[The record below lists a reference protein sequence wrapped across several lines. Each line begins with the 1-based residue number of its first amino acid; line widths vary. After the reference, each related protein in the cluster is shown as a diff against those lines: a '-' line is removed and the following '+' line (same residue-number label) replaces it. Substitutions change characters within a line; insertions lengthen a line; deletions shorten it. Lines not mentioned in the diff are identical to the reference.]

1 MVIAIQV
8 RRVSNVMGLGGSAAK
23 KKNMIKKHYGS
34 AGRKQASVCITV
46 CFRSGS
52 IGLTVLTTKPMSSW
66 QATCSLG
73 QLVMQHHNTVKF

>member
-52 IGLTVLTTKPMSSW
+52 IGLTVLPRNQCLAGRPHAAWDS
-66 QATCSLG
+66 
-73 QLVMQHHNTVKF
+73 